1 MYRFKRRLRRNN
13 LLLILLSLGMVACS
27 NDMASENT
35 VPKVGQQVWEQ
46 NCKVCH
52 QAGLAGAPI
61 IGNKAQW
68 EKRLSRG
75 LESLYGHALSGWG
88 DMPAKGG
95 NPELTEA
102 EVKQAVD
109 YMVSAVKQ

>member
-1 MYRFKRRLRRNN
+1 MYRFKKRLRRR
-13 LLLILLSLGMVACS
+13 LFLLILLSLEMVACS
-27 NDMASENT
+27 NDMASEDT
-35 VPKVGQQVWEQ
+35 IPKVGQQVWEK

-61 IGNKAQW
+61 FGNKSQW

-75 LESLYGHALSGWG
+75 LESLYGHALTGWG

-109 YMVSAVKQ
+109 YMVSVVKQ